1 MTRST
6 AEKEVEKK
14 KFEPYGGEA
23 WRERDE
29 RKTILKNGVENG
41 GNF

>member
-6 AEKEVEKK
+6 AEKEVEKN
-14 KFEPYGGEA
+14 FEPYGGEA
-23 WRERDE
+23 WRERNE